1 MLSLVYDLES
11 QIDQLQLA
19 VAVTYSSYWGYE
31 AQLVRDS
38 ASEIRNEMTIPHPW
52 GGKTSGPIW
61 TSIERTIERS
71 RSERPA
77 LRSAARVRLVAR
89 DCIPVPPS
97 R

>member
-38 ASEIRNEMTIPHPW
+38 ASEIRNV
-52 GGKTSGPIW
+52 
-61 TSIERTIERS
+61 RTN
-71 RSERPA
+71 
-77 LRSAARVRLVAR
+77 L
-89 DCIPVPPS
+89 D
-97 R
+97 